1 MQAGYIVSWDG
12 NVIHVPTRKEATEE
26 AHRRMLE
33 GKRVEVTA
41 CVKVFL
47 GQYQKV
53 WTLPSE
59 ERDRLDTH
67 IRMQVQE
74 PPTLERT

>member
-1 MQAGYIVSWDG
+1 M
-12 NVIHVPTRKEATEE
+12 
-26 AHRRMLE
+26 
-33 GKRVEVTA
+33 EVTA